1 MSDDS
6 SLRFEALDAQRHD
19 RNGFACGEVSLERY
33 LKEQARKEQENHV
46 AVIFVL
52 TNDQNEILG
61 YYSLSATSV
70 LLEGLPDAQIKK
82 LPRYP
87 QVPTTLLGR
96 LAVHLQHQGQGF
108 GANSLIDALRRA
120 YLASLQVAS
129 WAVVVDALHE
139 KAAQFYEKY
148 GFIPLPG
155 QPLRLFMP
163 MKTIRVLLEKNEL
176 V

>member
-1 MSDDS
+1 MNEGS
-6 SLRFEALDAQRHD
+6 SLRFESLDAQRHD
-19 RNGFACGEVSLERY
+19 RNGFTCGEPSLERY
-33 LKEQARKEQENHV
+33 LKEQARKEQDNHV
-46 AVIFVL
+46 AVVFVL
-52 TNDQNEILG
+52 TNDQQEILG

-70 LLEGLPDAQIKK
+70 LLEGLPDAQMRK
-82 LPRYP
+82 LPKYP

-96 LAVHLQHQGQGF
+96 LAVHSKHQGQGF
-108 GANSLIDALRRA
+108 GGDLLIDALKRA

-129 WAVVVDALHE
+129 WAVIVDALHE
-139 KAAQFYEKY
+139 KAARFYEKY
-148 GFIPLPG
+148 GFIALPG